1 MTMAKQRKA
10 WVFDPTKPAKSE
22 LPGTLKDEVDTKAG
36 ELIENVLKPTHIQPP
51 PEGSQ
56 SNYITDIKTKWIGST
71 CYFISIYACPG
82 PNAIAPTF
90 EEKFARMEH
99 IGDAKFALSFMR
111 HTGKWV
117 ELYASASIDDCMKII
132 QGPWFMP

>member
-1 MTMAKQRKA
+1 MARQRKA
-10 WVFDPTKPAKSE
+10 WMFSAEKSPKAS

-51 PEGSQ
+51 SEGSQ

-90 EEKFARMEH
+90 EEKIARMEYV
-99 IGDAKFALSFMR
+99 GDSKFNLSFIR

-117 ELYASASIDDCMKII
+117 ELYTDISVDECLKAIQDD
-132 QGPWFMP
+132 PWFMP

>member
-1 MTMAKQRKA
+1 MEKQRKA
-10 WVFDPTKPAKSE
+10 WTVGPAEQRTMS

-36 ELIENVLKPTHIQPP
+36 ELIEKALKPRHIQPP
-51 PEGSQ
+51 LEGSQ
-56 SNYITDIKTKWIGST
+56 FNYVTDITTKWIGST

-90 EEKFARMEH
+90 EEKFARMEYV
-99 IGDAKFALSFMR
+99 GDAKFTLSFMR

-117 ELYASASIDDCMKII
+117 ELYASVSVDECMKAI
-132 QGPWFMP
+132 QDDPWFQS

>member
-1 MTMAKQRKA
+1 MAKQRKTWMFSA
-10 WVFDPTKPAKSE
+10 EKQPKSA
-22 LPGTLKDEVDTKAG
+22 LSGTLKDEVDTKAK
-36 ELIENVLKPTHIQPP
+36 ELIEKTLKPKHIQSP

-56 SNYITDIKTKWIGST
+56 FNYITGITTKWIGST

-90 EEKFARMEH
+90 EEKFARMELV
-99 IGDAKFALSFMR
+99 GNAKFNLSFMQ

-117 ELYASASIDDCMKII
+117 HLFTGISVDECLKAIEDD
-132 QGPWFMP
+132 PWFQP

>member
-1 MTMAKQRKA
+1 MAKQRKA
-10 WVFDPTKPAKSE
+10 WAFSAEKSPKAS

-36 ELIENVLKPTHIQPP
+36 ELIENVLKPNHIQPP

-56 SNYITDIKTKWIGST
+56 SNYITGIKTKWIGST

-82 PNAIAPTF
+82 PNAIAPSF

-99 IGDAKFALSFMR
+99 IGEAKFTLSFMR

-117 ELYASASIDDCMKII
+117 ALFTGISVDDCLKAI
-132 QGPWFMP
+132 QDDPWFMP